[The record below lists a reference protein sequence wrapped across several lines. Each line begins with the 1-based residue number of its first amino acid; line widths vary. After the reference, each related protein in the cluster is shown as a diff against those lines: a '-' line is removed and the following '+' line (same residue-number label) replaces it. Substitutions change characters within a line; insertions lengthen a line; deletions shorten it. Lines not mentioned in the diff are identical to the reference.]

1 MPSIIKGNKMLIRMS
16 GYLYEIKAK
25 LINENEI
32 YKIKNIEDVKS
43 KYIFND
49 KFIGKSGL
57 KIINNLEEIEI
68 TNIDS
73 FNLSSYKHL
82 YEAEKD
88 NIILDD
94 ENFEL
99 INLVESLSENHII
112 YQIEKKS
119 FVSPSFKIKESDL
132 KQFKINTESVDF
144 SSLTD
149 GLIDDM
155 LFQKIF
161 YDKKRI
167 ELEKRKFIFLKEKS
181 KEKKENK
188 MIYIF
193 YNDFGLLNLE
203 HKIAI

>member
-1 MPSIIKGNKMLIRMS
+1 MLIRMS

-25 LINENEI
+25 LINEDEI
-32 YKIKNIEDVKS
+32 YKTKNIEDIKG

-49 KFIGKSGL
+49 KFISKSGL
-57 KIINNLEEIEI
+57 KIISNLEEIEVTDI
-68 TNIDS
+68 ES
-73 FNLSSYKHL
+73 FNSSSYKNV

-99 INLVESLSENHII
+99 VNLIESLSESHII

-119 FVSPSFKIKESDL
+119 FLSPSFKIKESDL
-132 KQFKINTESVDF
+132 KKFKINTESVDF

-149 GLIDDM
+149 GLIDDK
-155 LFQKIF
+155 LFQKVF

-188 MIYIF
+188 MIYVF

-203 HKIAI
+203 HKISA